1 MNIEE
6 LGSNLAIPPARKPR
20 AAKPPEEAKPSQAVG
35 MPERKKII
43 LEENENIP
51 PNGLYIGL
59 NGVGYILKPGEVANA
74 PIGVIDILEHAIE
87 MTPVLDATTR
97 RVVGHRQKQRF
108 PFRFAA

>member
-6 LGSNLAIPPARKPR
+6 LGSNLAIPAARKPR
-20 AAKPPEEAKPSQAVG
+20 AAKPPAEAKPSKAVG

-43 LEENENIP
+43 LEENDNIP

-59 NGVGYILKPGEVANA
+59 NGTGYLLKPGEPV
-74 PIGVIDILEHAIE
+74 PVPVGVIDILEHAVE
-87 MTPVLDATTR
+87 MTPVIDSNTR